1 MAVSGTSRHRRKRA
15 QWHRRGP
22 TRAHRSTRF
31 GSRAAEDAED
41 AAEERSK
48 MSCKCCGKPADPEDR
63 RAKEMYAGP
72 AFHLARPPKPPAPR
86 RLEHS
91 WQHEWDASDR
101 PPLYE
106 APKPNAFRPPPPA
119 PRIPPAAAARMAGLD
134 SPTTRDDDARGGD
147 RADDGAAGATSPAGT
162 ADSAEAVRAAL
173 GLSPRSP
180 GGRAD
185 AAGNPSSPA
194 AFGDVVMAKNALVSA
209 SRAFADAPANA
220 RNAAEWRASLALD
233 PAKARQERQIGDLM
247 ASLGLNTRKK
257 RRNLVYPD
265 AFVASAA
272 GTAGDDARES
282 QSQQRMEAAQTQ
294 AFELSARVDVASV
307 SARATAF
314 GPAMSPA
321 VAEAR
326 ASDYPEAG
334 SWGIRAEVARY
345 DAAYPGGFGSD
356 GGSFVGVSSDG
367 WGFAAA
373 DGRWSSPTG
382 GARREEGV
390 GAGLGS
396 LRR

>member
-1 MAVSGTSRHRRKRA
+1 MAGIRDRWGQFSAPPKRRSAVARGTDARA
-15 QWHRRGP
+15 P
-22 TRAHRSTRF
+22 CA
-31 GSRAAEDAED
+31 AED
-41 AAEERSK
+41 AAEERLK
-48 MSCKCCGKPADPEDR
+48 MSCKCCGKAADPEER

-72 AFHLARPPKPPAPR
+72 AFHLAPPPKPPAPR
-86 RLEHS
+86 RLENS

-134 SPTTRDDDARGGD
+134 SPTVRAPVRDDDDAREGD
-147 RADDGAAGATSPAGT
+147 HADDGAAGATSPAGT

-194 AFGDVVMAKNALVSA
+194 AFGDVVRAKNALVSA
-209 SRAFADAPANA
+209 SRAFANDAAPAMA

-265 AFVASAA
+265 AFAA
-272 GTAGDDARES
+272 AQLDDDDEREC
-282 QSQQRMEAAQTQ
+282 QQRIDGAPRGQSSHPR
-294 AFELSARVDVASV
+294 SARVDVASV

-321 VAEAR
+321 VDEAR
-326 ASDYPEAG
+326 AADYPEAG
-334 SWGIRAEVARY
+334 AWGLRAEVARY
-345 DAAYPGGFGSD
+345 DARGGIGLDKGS
-356 GGSFVGVSSDG
+356 VAVSDG
-367 WGFAAA
+367 WDFGAAA
-373 DGRWSSPTG
+373 DERWSSPTG
-382 GARREEGV
+382 GARREGGV

>member
-1 MAVSGTSRHRRKRA
+1 
-15 QWHRRGP
+15 
-22 TRAHRSTRF
+22 
-31 GSRAAEDAED
+31 
-41 AAEERSK
+41 
-48 MSCKCCGKPADPEDR
+48 MSCKCCGKPADPEER

-72 AFHLARPPKPPAPR
+72 AFHLAPPPKPPAPR

-134 SPTTRDDDARGGD
+134 SPTVRAPTRDDDARGGD

-194 AFGDVVMAKNALVSA
+194 ALGDVVMAKNALVSA

-272 GTAGDDARES
+272 GTAGDVAS
-282 QSQQRMEAAQTQ
+282 QSQQRMQAAQTQ

-326 ASDYPEAG
+326 AADYPEAG
-334 SWGIRAEVARY
+334 AWGLRAEVARY
-345 DAAYPGGFGSD
+345 DEARGGFGSD
-356 GGSFVGVSSDG
+356 GGVYDG
-367 WGFAAA
+367 WVAAS
-373 DGRWSSPTG
+373 DERWSSPTG
-382 GARREEGV
+382 GARREGGI

>member
-1 MAVSGTSRHRRKRA
+1 MAVSGISRHRRKGS
-15 QWHRRGP
+15 QSHRRAP
-22 TRAHRSTRF
+22 TRDAHARRVSGRVPC
-31 GSRAAEDAED
+31 AAEDAR
-41 AAEERSK
+41 ERSK
-48 MSCKCCGKPADPEDR
+48 MSCKCCGKPADPEER
-63 RAKEMYAGP
+63 RANEMYAGP
-72 AFHLARPPKPPAPR
+72 AFHLAPPPKPPAPR
-86 RLEHS
+86 RLENS

-134 SPTTRDDDARGGD
+134 SPTVRAPMRDDEREGEV
-147 RADDGAAGATSPAGT
+147 DDGAAGATSPAGT

-194 AFGDVVMAKNALVSA
+194 AFGDVVEPKNAAGVSA
-209 SRAFADAPANA
+209 SRAFANAPANA

-265 AFVASAA
+265 VLEPSSAA
-272 GTAGDDARES
+272 QLAQLADDARMN
-282 QSQQRMEAAQTQ
+282 QAAGQT
-294 AFELSARVDVASV
+294 FERSARVDVASV

-326 ASDYPEAG
+326 AADYPEAG
-334 SWGIRAEVARY
+334 AWGLRAEVARY
-345 DAAYPGGFGSD
+345 DEARGGFGSD
-356 GGSFVGVSSDG
+356 GGVYDG
-367 WGFAAA
+367 WDFAAS
-373 DGRWSSPTG
+373 DERWSSPTG
-382 GARREEGV
+382 GARREGGV